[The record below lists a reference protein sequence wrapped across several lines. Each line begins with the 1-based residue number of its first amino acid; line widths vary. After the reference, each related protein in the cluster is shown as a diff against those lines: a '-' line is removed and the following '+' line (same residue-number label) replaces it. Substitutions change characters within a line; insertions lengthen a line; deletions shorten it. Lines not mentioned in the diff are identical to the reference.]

1 MRDRP
6 QDPGDR
12 LSLGYIHFY
21 ATEPSQAWAF
31 GENVS
36 SNLVTNQNAENERCK
51 KPIYCKGT
59 CEEISLKIPSS
70 HGDSPKGAVVQF
82 SCLISFSTNHLSAA
96 VRGQHSTML
105 EEESSEDFHSGLVW
119 ERLQENATPTPI
131 NTTSHTV
138 HKSKTFLREQSLQS
152 SLMN

>member
-6 QDPGDR
+6 QDPGYH

-21 ATEPSQAWAF
+21 ATEPSQAWAL

-36 SNLVTNQNAENERCK
+36 SNLVTNQKAENERCK
-51 KPIYCKGT
+51 KPIYYKDT

-70 HGDSPKGAVVQF
+70 HCNSPKGAVVQF
-82 SCLISFSTNHLSAA
+82 SCLISFSMNHLSAA
-96 VRGQHSTML
+96 VRGQHSAML

-119 ERLQENATPTPI
+119 EKLQDHATLTPI

-138 HKSKTFLREQSLQS
+138 HKRKTFLREQSLQS
-152 SLMN
+152 SLVN